1 MYAYESYNEYT
12 EIKPIDD
19 HNIESSATITFPPM
33 ELTYHYATFHRI
45 WDYITLSMIGAHF
58 DASIPYMGNES
69 FESRLAVTLRDLHV
83 VMPAATSAAT
93 ANAPH
98 AIVQVGTLTSVKLQ
112 RSEEG
117 FAKGDGG
124 MLITLHDV
132 AILVSDAT
140 ASGFASPLAVANSPS
155 TEEDADEVEEVEDRD
170 DESKAAAADT
180 SVVLALPQLRA
191 RMEYPMLVGGGITRG
206 VPELTVSILPPP
218 HVLLRATPWQLSVM
232 TAVYLYNFGKYAV
245 YVNPFPVLP
254 DDHIVLHLKLEH
266 PSAVFAL
273 VDTETMLP
281 AIEMS
286 LHGFKLDMRW
296 RQDYSAVCRLLLNG
310 FAVEGAAG
318 AQCPVAKRGSQQA
331 VTGCSAAGFWR

>member
-1 MYAYESYNEYT
+1 MYKRQALYAAVDGHETIPAYEEAAERTGDHFWMLGLNELLRPRDASESQVVYAYESYNEYT

-170 DESKAAAADT
+170 DES
-180 SVVLALPQLRA
+180 
-191 RMEYPMLVGGGITRG
+191 
-206 VPELTVSILPPP
+206 
-218 HVLLRATPWQLSVM
+218 LS
-232 TAVYLYNFGKYAV
+232 LI
-245 YVNPFPVLP
+245 
-254 DDHIVLHLKLEH
+254 HI
-266 PSAVFAL
+266 
-273 VDTETMLP
+273 
-281 AIEMS
+281 
-286 LHGFKLDMRW
+286 
-296 RQDYSAVCRLLLNG
+296 
-310 FAVEGAAG
+310 
-318 AQCPVAKRGSQQA
+318 
-331 VTGCSAAGFWR
+331 